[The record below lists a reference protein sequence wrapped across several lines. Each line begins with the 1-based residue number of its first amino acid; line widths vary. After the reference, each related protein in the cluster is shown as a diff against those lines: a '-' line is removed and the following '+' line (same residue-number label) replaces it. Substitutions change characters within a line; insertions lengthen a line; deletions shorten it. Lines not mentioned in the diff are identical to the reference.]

1 MGRHVRLKNVDC
13 CSAPS
18 THDTVRHYDEGRV
31 NHIAARGRIAVAFL
45 FVGCA
50 MLGAAALVW
59 AGPMTQDP
67 KGFQGFPWGARLAD
81 SPQFV
86 LADNGPHIKGYEVKG
101 QPPSFGET
109 PVDLLR
115 FIELEGQFAR
125 ITVRYHGKD
134 IHKRIMDY
142 LQQHY
147 GPIDRTP
154 GAITRGAGQQFNW
167 RGTETEINVTYD
179 ATRER
184 GFVFI
189 DSAVLAPQFNDL
201 ITDSSE

>member
-1 MGRHVRLKNVDC
+1 MTRRRSRPFQLAC
-13 CSAPS
+13 CAILLSLVS
-18 THDTVRHYDEGRV
+18 SQ
-31 NHIAARGRIAVAFL
+31 
-45 FVGCA
+45 
-50 MLGAAALVW
+50 ALL
-59 AGPMTQDP
+59 AGPMTRDP
-67 KGFQGFPWGARLAD
+67 KGYLGFAWGASLAGH
-81 SPQFV
+81 PNFV
-86 LADNGPHIKGYEVKG
+86 LADNGTVIKGYDIKD
-101 QPPSFGET
+101 QPPTFGNQ

-115 FIELEGQFAR
+115 FIELNGRFAR
-125 ITVRYHGKD
+125 LTVRYHGKD
-134 IHKRIMDY
+134 THTRVMDY
-142 LQQHY
+142 LQREY

-189 DSAVLAPQFNDL
+189 DSAILAPRFNDL

>member
-1 MGRHVRLKNVDC
+1 MTAFARLLALAYPGLPVLLSSSLLC
-13 CSAPS
+13 AGAM
-18 THDTVRHYDEGRV
+18 THDP
-31 NHIAARGRIAVAFL
+31 RGFR
-45 FVGCA
+45 
-50 MLGAAALVW
+50 
-59 AGPMTQDP
+59 
-67 KGFQGFPWGARLAD
+67 GFPWGTRLAD
-81 SPQFV
+81 SSHFV
-86 LADNGPHIKGYEVKG
+86 LADNGTHVKGYEAKG
-101 QPPSFGET
+101 QPPTFGDT

-115 FIELEGQFAR
+115 YVEVDGQFAR
-125 ITVRYHGKD
+125 IMIRYHGKE
-134 IHKRIMDY
+134 IHQRVMDY
-142 LQQHY
+142 LQQEY

-189 DSAVLAPQFNDL
+189 DSAVLAPRFNDL

>member
-1 MGRHVRLKNVDC
+1 M
-13 CSAPS
+13 
-18 THDTVRHYDEGRV
+18 
-31 NHIAARGRIAVAFL
+31 ARMLRATTPACIPFVLLLVCVATL
-45 FVGCA
+45 FP
-50 MLGAAALVW
+50 AALPW

-67 KGFQGFPWGARLAD
+67 KGFQGVPWGARLAD
-81 SPQFV
+81 SPQFI
-86 LADNGPHIKGYEVKG
+86 LADNSPHIKGYEEKG
-101 QPPSFGET
+101 RAPSFGET

-125 ITVRYHGKD
+125 IMVRYHGKET
-134 IHKRIMDY
+134 HQRVLDY
-142 LQQHY
+142 LQRQF
-147 GPIDRTP
+147 GPIDRSP

-189 DSAVLAPQFNDL
+189 DSSILAPRFNDF

>member
-1 MGRHVRLKNVDC
+1 MASFRQLVGFSLC
-13 CSAPS
+13 LL
-18 THDTVRHYDEGRV
+18 
-31 NHIAARGRIAVAFL
+31 AFDSL
-45 FVGCA
+45 A
-50 MLGAAALVW
+50 TLH

-67 KGFQGFPWGARLAD
+67 KGFQGHAWGTRLSD

-86 LADNGPHIKGYEVKG
+86 LADNGPHIKGYEVTG
-101 QPPSFGET
+101 HTPSFGET
-109 PVDLLR
+109 PVDLVR

-125 ITVRYHGKD
+125 VIVRYHGKD
-134 IHKRIMDY
+134 THTRVMTY
-142 LQQHY
+142 LQQQF

-189 DSAVLAPQFNDL
+189 DSAVLAPRFNDL
-201 ITDSSE
+201 LTDSSE